1 MNCKTCKYWKT
12 EQSELDYSKYVG
24 ICVSPELRF
33 NTIKGCSVVVLD
45 RDNPS
50 NTYNHTHTL
59 ENISKEIPVGQVESS
74 RYCLVTDENFGCINF
89 TKLQ

>member
-1 MNCKTCKYWKT
+1 MNCKACKYWKT
-12 EQSELDYSKYVG
+12 EQSELDYSKYMG

-33 NTIKGCSVVVLD
+33 NTITGCSVVVLD

-50 NTYNHTHTL
+50 NAYNHTHIL
-59 ENISKEIPVGQVESS
+59 ENVSIGQVESS

-89 TKLQ
+89 TKPK